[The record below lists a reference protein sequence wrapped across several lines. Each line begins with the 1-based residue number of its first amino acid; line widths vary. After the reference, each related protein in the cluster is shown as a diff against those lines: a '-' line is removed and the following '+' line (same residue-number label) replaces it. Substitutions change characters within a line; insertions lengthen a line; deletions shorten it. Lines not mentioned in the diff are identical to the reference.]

1 MDSLTAGIILILLQV
16 CIALVMVGVFFA
28 APTEKSTRY
37 WALAGSHIALGVL
50 IAILNSRQPRS
61 FALMAGGGLIMAGLI
76 YQWHGILAF
85 YKKQPP
91 KWSWLI
97 CVVFIVL
104 LGLSLHLNMPM
115 PMPQRAILF
124 SVTTLLLHTLS
135 FRAMWQGQNG
145 PPQTFVQRLV
155 QGAIILL
162 MVGNVLKLW
171 VAGVQIYEAV
181 LPATRTT
188 FDVVTTYVIPAV
200 GTVLFS
206 IGLLL
211 LYFERT
217 IEENRHLATH
227 DELSKLLNR
236 RAIVA
241 SSERELDLSIRLQ
254 RSLTVA
260 FIDIDLFKRFNDE
273 FGHAAGDTVLAD
285 VAGILQKNCRSID
298 LVSRYGGEEFLVILP
313 GVDLNGAALIGQRL
327 INAVRDYRFPG
338 EHPVT
343 ISAGLATLPLDGN
356 CSWAQ
361 LIRRADAALY
371 EAKDMGR
378 NRFCV

>member
-16 CIALVMVGVFFA
+16 CIALVMAGVFFA

-37 WALAGSHIALGVL
+37 WALAGSYIALGVL
-50 IAILNSRQPRS
+50 IAILNSRQPRA
-61 FALMAGGGLIMAGLI
+61 FVIMAGSALIMTGLI

-85 YKKQPP
+85 YKKQTP

-97 CVVFIVL
+97 CVIFLVF
-104 LGLSLHLNMPM
+104 LGLSLHLNVPM
-115 PMPQRAILF
+115 SQRSILF
-124 SVTTLLLHTLS
+124 SVTTLLLHWLS
-135 FRAMWQGQNG
+135 FRAVWQGQDG

-162 MVGNVLKLW
+162 MVGNILKLW
-171 VAGVQIYEAV
+171 IAGVQIYEAV
-181 LPATRTT
+181 PVTRTT
-188 FDVVTTYVIPAV
+188 FDVVTTYVIPAA

-217 IEENRHLATH
+217 IEENLHLATH

-241 SSERELDLSIRLQ
+241 SGERELDLSIRLQ

-273 FGHAAGDTVLAD
+273 FGHAAGDTVLAE
-285 VAGILQKNCRSID
+285 VAGILQKTCRSID
-298 LVSRYGGEEFLVILP
+298 LVGRYGGEEFLVIMP

-327 INAVRDYRFPG
+327 ISAVRDYRFLG

>member
-16 CIALVMVGVFFA
+16 CIALVMAGVFFA

-37 WALAGSHIALGVL
+37 WALAGSYIALGVL

-61 FALMAGGGLIMAGLI
+61 FVLMAGGGLIMAGLI

-104 LGLSLHLNMPM
+104 LGLSLHLSM

-135 FRAMWQGQNG
+135 FQAMWQGQNG

-162 MVGNVLKLW
+162 MVGNLLKLW
-171 VAGVQIYEAV
+171 VAGVQIYDAV
-181 LPATRTT
+181 PATRST
-188 FDVVTTYVIPAV
+188 FEVVTAYVIPTV

-241 SSERELDLSIRLQ
+241 AGERELDLSIRLQ

-260 FIDIDLFKRFNDE
+260 FIDIDLFKHFNDK
-273 FGHAAGDTVLAD
+273 FGHAAGDTVLEE
-285 VAGILQKNCRSID
+285 VAAILQKTCRSID
-298 LVSRYGGEEFLVILP
+298 LVGRYGGEEFLVILP
-313 GVDLNGAALIGQRL
+313 GVDLNGAALIGQRM
-327 INAVRDYRFPG
+327 INAVRDYRFLG

>member
-1 MDSLTAGIILILLQV
+1 MDSLTAGIILILLQM
-16 CIALVMVGVFFA
+16 CIALVMAGVFFA

-37 WALAGSHIALGVL
+37 WALAGSYIALGVL
-50 IAILNSRQPRS
+50 IAILNNRQPRA
-61 FALMAGGGLIMAGLI
+61 FVLMTGAGLIMAGLI
-76 YQWHGILAF
+76 YQWHGIIAF

-97 CVVFIVL
+97 CVIFLVL
-104 LGLSLHLNMPM
+104 LGLSLNLNGSI
-115 PMPQRAILF
+115 PQRSILF
-124 SVTTLLLHTLS
+124 SVTTLLLHVLS
-135 FRAMWQGQNG
+135 FRTVWQGQG
-145 PPQTFVQRLV
+145 GLPQTFVQRLI

-171 VAGVQIYEAV
+171 IAGVQIYEGV
-181 LPATRTT
+181 VPAIRST
-188 FDVVTTYVIPAV
+188 FEVVATYVIPAA
-200 GTVLFS
+200 GTLLFS

-217 IEENRHLATH
+217 IEENHHLATH
-227 DELSKLLNR
+227 DELSKLFNR

-241 SSERELDLSIRLQ
+241 AGERELDLSIRLQ
-254 RSLTVA
+254 RSLTLA
-260 FIDIDLFKRFNDE
+260 FIDIDLFKHFNDE
-273 FGHAAGDTVLAD
+273 FGHTAGDTVLAE
-285 VAGILQKNCRSID
+285 VAAILQKTCRSID
-298 LVSRYGGEEFLVILP
+298 MVGRYGGEEFLVILP
-313 GVDLNGAALIGQRL
+313 GVDLSGAALIGQRL
-327 INAVRDYRFPG
+327 INAVRGYRFLG

-356 CSWAQ
+356 CSWDQ

>member
-16 CIALVMVGVFFA
+16 CIALVMAGVFFA

-37 WALAGSHIALGVL
+37 WALAGSYIALGVL
-50 IAILNSRQPRS
+50 IAILNNRHPRP
-61 FALMAGGGLIMAGLI
+61 FVLMAGAGLIMTGLI
-76 YQWHGILAF
+76 YQWHGIIAF

-91 KWSWLI
+91 KWTWLI
-97 CVVFIVL
+97 CVVFLVL
-104 LGLSLHLNMPM
+104 LGVLLRIDAPQ
-115 PMPQRAILF
+115 PQRSILF
-124 SVTTLLLHTLS
+124 SVTTLLLHLLS
-135 FRAMWQGQNG
+135 FRAVWQGQGG

-155 QGAIILL
+155 QGAILLL
-162 MVGNVLKLW
+162 MLGNIMKLW
-171 VAGVQIYEAV
+171 IAGVQIVEAV
-181 LPATRTT
+181 PATRST
-188 FDVVTTYVIPAV
+188 FDVVTAYVIPAV

-236 RAIVA
+236 RAVVA
-241 SSERELDLSIRLQ
+241 AGERELDLSIRLQ

-273 FGHAAGDTVLAD
+273 FGHAAGDTVLTD
-285 VAGILQKNCRSID
+285 VAEILQKTCRSID
-298 LVSRYGGEEFLVILP
+298 IVGRYGGEEFLIVLP

-327 INAVRDYRFPG
+327 IQAVRGYRFLG

>member
-1 MDSLTAGIILILLQV
+1 MDSLTAGIILILLQM
-16 CIALVMVGVFFA
+16 CIALVMAGVFFA

-37 WALAGSHIALGVL
+37 WALAGSYIALGVL
-50 IAILNSRQPRS
+50 IAILNSRQPRA
-61 FALMAGGGLIMAGLI
+61 FVLMTGGGLIIAGLI

-85 YKKQPP
+85 YKKHPP

-97 CVVFIVL
+97 CLVFLVF
-104 LGLSLHLNMPM
+104 LGLSLQLDV
-115 PMPQRAILF
+115 PMPQRSILF
-124 SVTTLLLHTLS
+124 SIFTLLLHALS
-135 FRAMWQGQNG
+135 FRVMWQGQNG

-155 QGAIILL
+155 QGAIVLL
-162 MVGNVLKLW
+162 MIGNVLKMWL
-171 VAGVQIYEAV
+171 AGVHLYEGI
-181 LPATRTT
+181 PAAKST
-188 FDVVTTYVIPAV
+188 FEVVTAYVIPTV

-241 SSERELDLSIRLQ
+241 AGERELDLSIRLQ

-260 FIDIDLFKRFNDE
+260 FIDIDHFKHFNDE
-273 FGHAAGDTVLAD
+273 FGHAAGDTVLAE
-285 VAGILQKNCRSID
+285 VAAILQKTCRSID
-298 LVSRYGGEEFLVILP
+298 LVGRYGGEEFLVILP

-327 INAVRDYRFPG
+327 INAVRDYRFLG
-338 EHPVT
+338 QHTVT
-343 ISAGLATLPLDGN
+343 ISAGLAILPLDGN